1 MTFRLSALCV
11 LLALAACKGE
21 PTETDSDPDTDPD
34 TTCDT
39 QVFYADADQDGA
51 GDPDAM
57 VEACEAPTDG
67 TYVLVAGDC
76 DDADPDVQML
86 TFFADS
92 DGDGFGDPDDTV
104 DACEPPTDYVDDNAD
119 CDDADPDEKPGTQWY
134 QDADRDG
141 YGNVDGAAN
150 ACERIEPTDVS
161 NNDDCNDDDSSI
173 RPGGEDT
180 WYDGIDGNCDGAND
194 FDQDGDG
201 YAHNGFDGID
211 GLDCDDEDAEV
222 NPDGVEV
229 MDGSDNDCDGMCDN
243 LPDAAGRVMVTEYNV
258 SSGQTWIEL
267 KNVGDKPIGVCGWS
281 YGIDPS
287 GSGGYQATFAGRGME
302 TRIEPGELF
311 VVDDS
316 SRPPT
321 VGRYI
326 GVAEPGSFYLA
337 FPRRTVDFQLRAGE
351 IIVDQ
356 HPETLF
362 GQYRGYLQVSADSLS
377 IAGNDDPSHWCR
389 PSALDG
395 STRNVANRVCE

>member
-1 MTFRLSALCV
+1 MSTTT
-11 LLALAACKGE
+11 
-21 PTETDSDPDTDPD
+21 PTA
-34 TTCDT
+34 TTRT
-39 QVFYADADQDGA
+39 
-51 GDPDAM
+51 
-57 VEACEAPTDG
+57 PTRSP
-67 TYVLVAGDC
+67 A
-76 DDADPDVQML
+76 
-86 TFFADS
+86 
-92 DGDGFGDPDDTV
+92 
-104 DACEPPTDYVDDNAD
+104 
-119 CDDADPDEKPGTQWY
+119 QWY

-141 YGNVDGAAN
+141 YGNGDGAAH